1 MSEWSTKRFWTLT
14 QVVAT
19 DGGYGVSLDAR
30 AVRTPLRHPLVVP
43 TRGLAELIA
52 AEWEAQAVRV
62 DPRTMPATRTA
73 NAAIDKVAPQRAEVV
88 AMLAAYGGSDL
99 LCYRAPGPAPLV
111 ARQAA
116 GWDPLLDWAA
126 QALDVR
132 LAVGTGVMPVVQEAT
147 ALARLAAHVDA
158 MEPFA
163 LSAFHDL
170 VSLSGSLVLAL
181 ALSRGRIDA
190 AGAWALSRL
199 DEDWQAEQWG
209 ADDEATATAQLKMA
223 AFLGAS
229 RFYEL
234 ATASAPQG

>member
-1 MSEWSTKRFWTLT
+1 MSEWQIKRFWTLAAP
-14 QVVAT
+14 VPA
-19 DGGYGVSLDAR
+19 DGGFGIALDGR
-30 AVRTPLRHPLVVP
+30 PVRTPLRQPLVVP
-43 TRGLAELIA
+43 TRGLADLIA
-52 AEWEAQAVRV
+52 AEWQAQEGRV

-99 LCYRAPGPAPLV
+99 MCYRAPGPAALV

-126 QALDVR
+126 QSLGAR
-132 LAVGTGVMPVVQEAT
+132 LAVGTGVVPVAQDAA
-147 ALARLAAHVDA
+147 ALARLTAQVDA

-181 ALSRGRIDA
+181 AFARGRIDA
-190 AGAWALSRL
+190 AGAWALSRI
-199 DEDWQAEQWG
+199 DEDWQVEQWG
-209 ADDEATATAQLKMA
+209 ADDEATATAALKMA

-229 RFYEL
+229 RFYDL
-234 ATASAPQG
+234 ATATTPQV